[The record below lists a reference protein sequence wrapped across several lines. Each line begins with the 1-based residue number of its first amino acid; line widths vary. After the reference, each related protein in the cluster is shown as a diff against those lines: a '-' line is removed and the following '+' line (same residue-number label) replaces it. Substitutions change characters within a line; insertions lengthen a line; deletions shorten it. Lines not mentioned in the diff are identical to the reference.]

1 MTNQRF
7 KDMATTQFRLS
18 TKADKITGQHEVLVR
33 FFHGRIGQYGKT
45 NIFVQPQ
52 HWNQDR
58 QRVTIPRVRV
68 MSDEA
73 KKLTTELAD
82 INTRLERMEQ
92 FIQDSFMEAGAGKVE
107 LPGTWLADILHE
119 YNFPT
124 PKESRAVVDVMER
137 FIDTQYNSESN
148 KSHGRAV
155 LRALKRF
162 LIYSGSPAMDLDQVT
177 PDTLHDFV
185 EYLRMEHT
193 FYEAVTDKDGKRKMV
208 FLNDRFKEAF
218 QAVPESRWPMERGQN
233 AINKFLGHLRS
244 VFIWAVNND
253 MTTNNPFRKYTIP
266 ADIYGTPYYITI
278 DERNQLMNFDLSDNP
293 RLAVQRDIFVFQ
305 CVIGCRVSDL
315 RNLTKDSIIDGA
327 VEYIPRKTKEG
338 RPVTVRVPLNSVAR
352 TILERYKDTP
362 GNKLLPCTFD
372 QHYNYAIKEVF
383 KICGLTRTVT
393 VLNPTTRQEE
403 KRPLNEVASSHLA
416 RRCFIGNLYK
426 KVQDPNMIGKLSGH
440 KEGSRAFARY
450 RDIDKEMAVEMVGM
464 LE

>member
-1 MTNQRF
+1 
-7 KDMATTQFRLS
+7 MATTQFRLS

-92 FIQDSFMEAGAGKVE
+92 FIQDSFMDAGAGKVE

-148 KSHGRAV
+148 KAHGRAV

-162 LIYSGSPAMDLDQVT
+162 LIFSGSPAMDLDQVT

-278 DERNQLMNFDLSDNP
+278 DERNQLMNYDLSDNP

-338 RPVTVRVPLNSVAR
+338 RPVAVRVPLNSVAR
-352 TILERYKDTP
+352 AILERYKDTP
-362 GNKLLPCTFD
+362 GTSCCRVP
-372 QHYNYAIKEVF
+372 
-383 KICGLTRTVT
+383 LTNITIM
-393 VLNPTTRQEE
+393 PS
-403 KRPLNEVASSHLA
+403 KRCL
-416 RRCFIGNLYK
+416 R
-426 KVQDPNMIGKLSGH
+426 
-440 KEGSRAFARY
+440 FA
-450 RDIDKEMAVEMVGM
+450 D
-464 LE
+464 